1 MKIALVNKHGAL
13 GGIET
18 VVQQLHRGLPSRG
31 FECDFWFAENP
42 AGNAP
47 SSVRPF
53 YPRLLDRLS
62 RTRFSRQV
70 ETLFPR
76 FRWTNRVFDSLRGR
90 DYDVIHVHGFDETY
104 ATLESLR
111 ELAAAKPVALTL
123 HSTWLFTGGCGQPAG
138 CERYTGACGEC
149 PQAGEWPIPPSDNTA
164 EQLEHKRQVLDHAP
178 IHFIAPSLH
187 LRAKALRSAPGRG
200 WSIAHL
206 PNGVDSEF
214 FHGQGKQEE
223 ALRRACGMDPGRII
237 VLAMCR
243 DFRDPV
249 KGPAIMEE
257 ALRSLERDDVQV
269 VLVGAYGEAFAEK
282 LPARLKPLALGYVN
296 DIQLRRR
303 LYTAADVFL
312 FSSIAETFP
321 CVILEAMS
329 SECCV
334 VSTPLEAV
342 REQLD
347 DGETGFVAS
356 DFSGPALGRELARA
370 CADRERLPEVG
381 RKARAS
387 VESRFSE
394 KTMLDRHEE
403 FYRGLLS

>member
-1 MKIALVNKHGAL
+1 MKIAFVNKHGEL

-18 VVQQLHRGLPSRG
+18 VVQQLHRGFTARG
-31 FECDFWFAENP
+31 FECDLWFAENP
-42 AGNAP
+42 ASSAP
-47 SSVRPF
+47 SSVKPF

-62 RTRFSRQV
+62 RTRFSRDI
-70 ETLFPR
+70 ESLFPR
-76 FRWTNRVFDSLRGR
+76 FRWTNRVFDSLKKR
-90 DYDVIHVHGFDETY
+90 DYDLIHVHGFDETY

-111 ELAAAKPVALTL
+111 ELAAVKPVALTL

-138 CERYTGACGEC
+138 CERYTGVCGQC
-149 PQAGEWPIPPSDNTA
+149 PQAGEWPNPASDNNA
-164 EQLEHKRQVLDHAP
+164 EQLERKRQVLGHAP

-187 LRAKALRSAPGRG
+187 LREKALRSAPGRQ
-200 WSIAHL
+200 WPIVHL
-206 PNGVDSEF
+206 PNGVDTEF
-214 FHGQGKQEE
+214 FHGQGKREE
-223 ALRRACGMDPGRII
+223 SLRRACGVDPERIL

-257 ALRSLERDDVQV
+257 ALRLLERDDVQV
-269 VLVGAYGEAFAEK
+269 VLAGAYGEAFAEK
-282 LPARLKPLALGYVN
+282 VPARLKPIALGYVS
-296 DIQLRRR
+296 DIQMRRC

-342 REQLD
+342 REQLEA
-347 DGETGFVAS
+347 GETGFVAD
-356 DFSGPALGRELARA
+356 DFTGQALGRELAKACGDRA
-370 CADRERLPEVG
+370 RLVEVG

-394 KTMLDRHEE
+394 KTMLDRHAA
-403 FYRGLLS
+403 FYRELLS